1 MLFRCKKLKPL
12 LDTLANDHQVYL
24 GTSSWKYEGWCG
36 MLYDEESYLWNGTF
50 SKASFERSCL
60 EEYAACFRTV
70 CVDATYYRFPK
81 PEYIE
86 GLMAQVPEGFKFSF
100 KVPDEITIKNFPEVK
115 SFGNRA
121 GQANDSFLNALTFE
135 YLFLRYLEPFRDK
148 VGMLIFEFSHF
159 SKEDYSHGQDF
170 VAELDLFFLDLPKDW
185 QYGVEVRNQNL
196 LHPKYFAML
205 KRHGVAHIY
214 NQWTHMPPVNEQL
227 ALYGLDV
234 NEFAAAR
241 YLLKPH
247 HNRHW
252 AEEKMAP
259 YHRIYEVDANSRES
273 LALILKHLI
282 SSKGHSDKPSF
293 LYIGNQLEGNALHTI
308 ADVLERVM
316 GAREV

>member
-1 MLFRCKKLKPL
+1 MLFRCRKLKPL
-12 LDTLANDHQVYL
+12 LDALADDHQIYL

-36 MLYDEESYLWNGTF
+36 MLYDEERYLWKGTF

-60 EEYAACFRTV
+60 QEYAACFSTV

-86 GLMAQVPEGFKFSF
+86 GLMAQVSEGFKFSF

-115 SFGNRA
+115 SFGDRA
-121 GQANDSFLNALTFE
+121 GKANDGFLNALTLE
-135 YLFLRYLEPFRDK
+135 YLFLRYLEPFRSK

-159 SKEDYSHGQDF
+159 SKEDYEHGQDF
-170 VAELDLFFLDLPKDW
+170 VAELDQFFSDLPKGW

-196 LHPKYFAML
+196 LHPEYFATL

-214 NQWTHMPPVNEQL
+214 NQWTHMPPVNEQM
-227 ALYGLDV
+227 ALHGLHEGDFV
-234 NEFAAAR
+234 AAR

-259 YHRIYEVDANSRES
+259 YHRIYEVDVNARES
-273 LALILKHLI
+273 LTAILRHLI
-282 SSKGHSDKPSF
+282 CAEERAGKPSF

-308 ADVLERVM
+308 ADVLERVL
-316 GAREV
+316 GDREA